1 MFPGAAFGLPWATRY
16 ALSGS
21 TTDRCEIFTLHLR
34 QPAALDAGLNQGV
47 HMARKSGA
55 GGGIFF
61 VIGVVWLMSK
71 CAGGGNSASTEPVP
85 IAESAQVSTPFVEA
99 TETMYVDTAGL
110 NQRSRPSGPVISKLS
125 RGESVNVY
133 ERSGTWAR
141 VSADGVAPLW
151 VSSSHLCSG
160 VACATEPAARIRPA
174 TQSRRSKLKYVDDTC
189 PCSGSRVCIGP
200 RGGRFCIT
208 SGGNKRYGV

>member
-1 MFPGAAFGLPWATRY
+1 
-16 ALSGS
+16 
-21 TTDRCEIFTLHLR
+21 
-34 QPAALDAGLNQGV
+34 
-47 HMARKSGA
+47 MARKSGA
-55 GGGIFF
+55 GGGIFVVMG
-61 VIGVVWLMSK
+61 VIWLMSK
-71 CAGGGNSASTEPVP
+71 CGGGGSSTSTEPMP
-85 IAESAQVSTPFVEA
+85 IAEPAQVSTPFVEA
-99 TETMYVDTAGL
+99 TETLYVNTAGL

-125 RGESVNVY
+125 RGESVSVY
-133 ERSGTWAR
+133 ERSGTWVR
-141 VSADGVAPLW
+141 VSVDGAAPLW

-160 VACATEPAARIRPA
+160 VACATAPAAHIRPT